1 MRFGTACNY
10 LKAETPKFLTH
21 NNEYTI
27 FLCHLCF
34 RVGKPVR
41 CMLDRDEDMKST
53 GTRHPFL
60 AKYKVQYIFYDD
72 AYWSILIQSVLIIM
86 QADLPKILTGII
98 EVICVVHGLLLYLT
112 RVYLIH
118 LLRRLSVFRLFSP
131 LAVFYFER
139 VFFHVLFQLWQLLT
153 IPFPF
158 KVMKNDTY
166 FLFTPYF
173 SLGRL
178 HSKWENQSS
187 WRQNVQ

>member
-1 MRFGTACNY
+1 
-10 LKAETPKFLTH
+10 
-21 NNEYTI
+21 
-27 FLCHLCF
+27 
-34 RVGKPVR
+34 
-41 CMLDRDEDMKST
+41 
-53 GTRHPFL
+53 
-60 AKYKVQYIFYDD
+60 
-72 AYWSILIQSVLIIM
+72 M

-118 LLRRLSVFRLFSP
+118 LLRRLSVFSLFSP

-139 VFFHVLFQLWQLLT
+139 VFFPCVIPIMTTFNDP
-153 IPFPF
+153 IPFQSDE
-158 KVMKNDTY
+158 NDTY

-187 WRQNVQ
+187 